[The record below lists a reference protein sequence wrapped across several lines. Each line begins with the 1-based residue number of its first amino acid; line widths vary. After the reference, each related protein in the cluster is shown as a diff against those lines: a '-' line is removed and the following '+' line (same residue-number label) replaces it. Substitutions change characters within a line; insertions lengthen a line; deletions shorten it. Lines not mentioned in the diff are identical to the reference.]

1 MESEKLT
8 ERGQARRARRYDDA
22 CGTALA
28 LEFIGERWS
37 LLIMRELVYGPRRFG
52 EIRANL
58 PGISANV
65 LTQRLESLEEAG
77 IVRRCRLPSPANVQV
92 YDLTDWGRDAA
103 PLMRDLGR
111 WAARSPRHD
120 RSLFMSAASAMM
132 SLQALVDP
140 ARAAALPVTAA
151 FHFPGKDSVPG
162 RDFALGQDLV
172 PGEDFAATVADGAVH
187 VRRGVPE
194 APDLAFTGDTMAL
207 RRTIYGKAPLARDG
221 AGGTLAY
228 AGETDLARAFVALF
242 ALPVRAA

>member
-1 MESEKLT
+1 MQSEKITPVAPALR
-8 ERGQARRARRYDDA
+8 ERRYDDA

-37 LLIMRELVYGPRRFG
+37 LLIMRELVFGPRRFG

-77 IVRRCRLPSPANVQV
+77 IVLRRRLPSPANVHV

-103 PLMRDLGR
+103 PVMRDLGR

-120 RSLFMSAASAMM
+120 PRLFMSAASAMM

-140 ARAAALPVTAA
+140 GRAAALAIEVS
-151 FHFPGKDSVPG
+151 FHFPG
-162 RDFALGQDLV
+162 
-172 PGEDFAATVADGAVH
+172 EDFVATVSGGAIG
-187 VRRGVPE
+187 VRRGSAD

-207 RRTIYGKAPLARDG
+207 RRTIYGKAPLTRDG
-221 AGGTLAY
+221 AGGTLAV
-228 AGETDLARAFVALF
+228 AGEAALAQRFVDLF
-242 ALPVRAA
+242 ALPAKVG

>member
-1 MESEKLT
+1 MKSEKVT
-8 ERGQARRARRYDDA
+8 VPASAPRERVYDDA

-65 LTQRLESLEEAG
+65 LTQRLESLDAAG
-77 IVRRCRLPSPANVQV
+77 IVLRYRLPSPANVQV

-120 RSLFMSAASAMM
+120 PSLFMSAASAMM
-132 SLQALVDP
+132 SLQALVDRG
-140 ARAAALPVTAA
+140 RAAALSATVA
-151 FHFPGKDSVPG
+151 FHFPG
-162 RDFALGQDLV
+162 
-172 PGEDFAATVADGAVH
+172 EDFVATVAGGEIR
-187 VRRGVPE
+187 VRRGVAE
-194 APDLAFTGDTMAL
+194 APDLAFTGDTLAL
-207 RRTIYGKAPLARDG
+207 RRTIYGKAPLDRDG
-221 AGGTLAY
+221 AGGTLAV
-228 AGETDLARAFVALF
+228 AGAVDLARSFIDLF
-242 ALPVRAA
+242 TLPAKVG